1 MPDAHDDSRSA
12 TDDGEASVSDAARC
26 EVVLDYARDVVVF
39 DGTNLPFPLSAIRA
53 RAVAE
58 DGHAVVTLT
67 LDVDQVRTV
76 AALPEKPDAL
86 GDPPPAPGPE
96 QRFESQLD
104 AIRRQNEPR
113 RG

>member
-1 MPDAHDDSRSA
+1 MTQQPAP
-12 TDDGEASVSDAARC
+12 C
-26 EVVLDYARDVVVF
+26 EVVFDYARDVVVF
-39 DGTNLPFPLSAIRA
+39 DGTDLPFSLSGIQA

-76 AALPEKPDAL
+76 AALPEKPEESEHA
-86 GDPPPAPGPE
+86 PAPGPE
-96 QRFESQLD
+96 QRFENQLD
-104 AIRRQNEPR
+104 AIRRQNGPR